1 MMNWW
6 GVLLYSCDCNLMP
19 FFLYFWCFFLLLS
32 QTIWRRQ
39 QAGTGRRGI
48 SGGRVGGHV
57 IWCRPT
63 HRKLPLVASLH
74 LYTLPILPSLTSSS
88 NPWAHLLHCLSSC
101 AKLSVRFTVRKHP
114 QDLWVLP
121 PKQGQH
127 RPSVFRVSFNMALGQ
142 PCRPNTSSSLL
153 LLAIFVE
160 TIFGVVALAE
170 EPRPLVSL
178 NIQTDQVY
186 SEWCLWL

>member
-1 MMNWW
+1 M
-6 GVLLYSCDCNLMP
+6 
-19 FFLYFWCFFLLLS
+19 
-32 QTIWRRQ
+32 
-39 QAGTGRRGI
+39 
-48 SGGRVGGHV
+48 GGHV

-74 LYTLPILPSLTSSS
+74 LYTLLILPSLTSSSSSS

-101 AKLSVRFTVRKHP
+101 AKFSVWLTERKHP
-114 QDLWVLP
+114 QYPWVLP

-127 RPSVFRVSFNMALGQ
+127 CPSVFRVSFNMALGQ

-153 LLAIFVE
+153 MLAIFTFVE

-178 NIQTDQVY
+178 NIQTDQVF
-186 SEWCLWL
+186 SEWFL

>member
-1 MMNWW
+1 M
-6 GVLLYSCDCNLMP
+6 
-19 FFLYFWCFFLLLS
+19 
-32 QTIWRRQ
+32 
-39 QAGTGRRGI
+39 
-48 SGGRVGGHV
+48 GGHV

-74 LYTLPILPSLTSSS
+74 LNTLPFLPSLTSSSSS

-101 AKLSVRFTVRKHP
+101 AEFSVRLNERKHP
-114 QDLWVLP
+114 QYPWVPP

-127 RPSVFRVSFNMALGQ
+127 QPSVFRVSFNMALGQ
-142 PCRPNTSSSLL
+142 PCRPNTYSSLL
-153 LLAIFVE
+153 LLAIFTFVE
-160 TIFGVVALAE
+160 NIFGVVALAE

-186 SEWCLWL
+186 SEWCL